1 MSMETITME
10 EIARALRCIATAGEK
25 DCGGCR
31 YSVTEVG
38 CPFEGEWES
47 CDVDR
52 IALDAARLINRMHKA
67 GYSEWIP
74 VSERVPD
81 ATERV
86 LVCRPGK
93 NGEPVVEQGYK
104 DVRDWWRVYGCR
116 TKQVTHWMP
125 MPQPPDETDI
135 LRPSERKN

>member
-1 MSMETITME
+1 MEKIPME
-10 EIARALRCIATAGEK
+10 EIARALRCSATAGEK
-25 DCGGCR
+25 DC
-31 YSVTEVG
+31 SG
-38 CPFEGEWES
+38 CPYREIDAELLDGMKWEY
-47 CDVDR
+47 CDIDR
-52 IALDAARLINRMHKA
+52 IALDAARLINRMHEA

-74 VSERVPD
+74 VSERVP
-81 ATERV
+81 AAAERV
-86 LVCRPGK
+86 LVCRNGK

-135 LRPSERKN
+135 LRP